1 MKQLKGI
8 CLRAI
13 SLWQDLVASLIAIVA
28 IVAMGIGVLLL
39 ALSMVLCG
47 EYNRA
52 RELVVDAKEAVFN
65 R

>member
-1 MKQLKGI
+1 MEQLKGI
-8 CLRAI
+8 WLRAI
-13 SLWQDLVASLIAIVA
+13 SLWQDLVASIIAIVA

-52 RELVVDAKEAVFN
+52 REFVVDAKEAVFN

>member
-1 MKQLKGI
+1 MEQLKGI
-8 CLRAI
+8 GLRAI
-13 SLWQDLVASLIAIVA
+13 SLWKDLVASLIAIVA

-39 ALSMVLCG
+39 ALSMVICG

-52 RELVVDAKEAVFN
+52 REFVVGAKEAVFN

>member
-52 RELVVDAKEAVFN
+52 REFVVDAKEAVFN

>member
-8 CLRAI
+8 WLRAI
-13 SLWQDLVASLIAIVA
+13 ALWQDLVASLIAIVA
-28 IVAMGIGVLLL
+28 IVVMGIGVLLL

-52 RELVVDAKEAVFN
+52 REFVVDAKEAVFN